1 MFNAS
6 AHKKKNHKAE
16 HVFFPLIAFLYLEN
30 NPVLYLLFK
39 EA

>member
-6 AHKKKNHKAE
+6 ELQKKNHKAD
-16 HVFFPLIAFLYLEN
+16 HVFFSLIAILYIEN

>member
-6 AHKKKNHKAE
+6 AHQKKHHKEE
-16 HVFFPLIAFLYLEN
+16 HFFPLIAFLYLEN

-39 EA
+39 DA